1 MSPSGGAAARH
12 AAPVFAALGDNT
24 RLRLVRRLSAEGPLS
39 ITRLSEGTG
48 MTRQAVTRHLHAL
61 GKAGLVRD
69 AREGREHL
77 FSLDLK
83 RIEVARQYLDQ
94 VSAQWDAAA
103 ARLQAFVER
112 GEGRASPGHS
122 GRKQW

>member
-48 MTRQAVTRHLHAL
+48 MTRQAVTRHLHSL
-61 GKAGLVRD
+61 RKAGLVRD
-69 AREGREHL
+69 AREGRERL

-112 GEGRASPGHS
+112 GEGRTSLSHS
-122 GRKQW
+122 GRNQW